1 MDRNVLLIVLHELLQ
16 QHVFQTYK
24 NFTILNCSFVHSSRD
39 SDIVTGIEVIA
50 AITYFS
56 NL

>member
-50 AITYFS
+50 AIT
-56 NL
+56 